1 MLRWLVGA
9 VGWVISVVLRF
20 VFVLAV
26 VGFVVGF
33 ALGGFPAVISAVNEP
48 VDTVSDLVPFD
59 SVGLGGAI
67 DGQQTGSTVDPT
79 ANRTPV
85 PSSSSAELNGTH
97 LEYLVHRGIN
107 ERRAAHGKSNLS
119 FDTEL
124 RSIARY
130 HSADMARQ
138 DYFGHVSPDGETLS
152 DRYRKFDYQCRVPIG
167 GFRYATG
174 GGNVLYT
181 YYDTPVRTGNHTVRY
196 DTPRELARGIVNG
209 WMNSTE
215 HRKNLL
221 KPYWNREG
229 IGIYI
234 EQVGGRTRV
243 YATQNFC

>member
-9 VGWVISVVLRF
+9 VGWVISVVLRLA
-20 VFVLAV
+20 FVLAV
-26 VGFVVGF
+26 VGLVAGF
-33 ALGGFPAVISAVNEP
+33 ALGDLPSDIPWMNETI
-48 VDTVSDLVPFD
+48 DTAGDLVPFD
-59 SVGLGGAI
+59 GAGDDGGV
-67 DGQQTGSTVDPT
+67 VDVRDRSGAESAT
-79 ANRTPV
+79 DRTPV
-85 PSSSSAELNGTH
+85 PSSNSAELDGTR

-107 ERRAAHGKSNLS
+107 ERRAAHGESNLS

-130 HSADMARQ
+130 HSTDMARQ

-152 DRYRKFDYQCRVPIG
+152 DRYHKFGYQCRVPMG

-181 YYDTPVRTGNHTVRY
+181 YYDAPVKMGNHTVRY
-196 DTPRELARGIVNG
+196 DTPRELARGIVNV

-221 KPYWNREG
+221 KPYWENEG